1 MAHQRNALTAG
12 IFILATIALVT
23 TGIILI
29 AGPSMFAVKRSYQA
43 RFPISVDLAGL
54 RVGDDVRLGGSKL
67 GSVTAIEIVTEEAE
81 PHTIVRFAIPTR
93 VRLKTDAQ
101 INVSASF
108 TGLAQL
114 NIPVIGSGPDATEK
128 DVLAGR
134 GGGLGAVLESMQRLA
149 PKVDATITDVQLA
162 VASVRSNTIPK
173 FNSTLAAYE
182 RIGTRGVEL
191 IDHVQ
196 TKVDPAFERYNAVAE
211 NAALA
216 AKNIGDLVGPNN
228 GELRSSLTNVKE
240 LTAELKVKVPALV
253 DRVAGITEKVAATL
267 DRAGDM
273 LEKFKDTG
281 ENAKVASATVRELV
295 ARNSGR
301 IESIIVS
308 SRASAENL
316 RLASSE
322 IRRSPWRLLYKPSK
336 DEMLNQDLFN
346 ATREFAEGASQL
358 ADVATTLQG
367 LRDSGTATEAELNT
381 VLEQLE
387 ESFKQFKN
395 VEKRLYDE
403 VR

>member
-1 MAHQRNALTAG
+1 MANERNALKAG
-12 IFILATIALVT
+12 IFIMATIALVV

-29 AGPSMFAVKRSYQA
+29 AGPSMFAVKRTYQA
-43 RFPISVDLAGL
+43 KFPISVDLAGL

-67 GSVTAIEIVTEEAE
+67 GAVTGIDIVTDAPE
-81 PHTIVRFAIPTR
+81 PHTLVTFAIPTR

-101 INVSASF
+101 VSVSASF

-128 DVLAGR
+128 DILIGR
-134 GGGLGAVLESMQRLA
+134 GGGLNAVLENFQRIG
-149 PKVDATITDVQLA
+149 PKVEATISEVQSVVTDV
-162 VASVRSNTIPK
+162 RTNTMPK
-173 FNSTLAAYE
+173 VNTTLAAYE
-182 RIGTRGVEL
+182 KVGTRGVEL
-191 IDHVQ
+191 IDHVR
-196 TKVDPAFERYNAVAE
+196 TKVDPAFDQYNKVTE
-211 NAALA
+211 NAAQA
-216 AKNIGDLVGPNN
+216 AKNIGDLVGPGN
-228 GELRSSLTNVKE
+228 GELRSSLTNVRE
-240 LTAELKVKVPALV
+240 LTEDLKEKVPVLV
-253 DRVAGITEKVAATL
+253 DRIAGLTEKVATTL
-267 DRAGDM
+267 DRASDM

-281 ENAKVASATVRELV
+281 ENARVTSATIRELV

-316 RLASSE
+316 RLATSE

-346 ATREFAEGASQL
+346 ATREFAEGAAQL

-367 LRDSGTATEAELNT
+367 LRDSGTATEAEINT
-381 VLEQLE
+381 VLQQLE